1 MARRA
6 PRRGYETGAATEICR
21 GRHYHLNVS
30 EQSPD
35 RAHQDDAAAR
45 LLATLRHYLWVVAL
59 LVTCGA
65 AAGVASALLGSDT
78 DQYEASA
85 LVIAKDVPSR
95 GDARILAEQLPR
107 LGEAVFTA
115 GSVADRAVAFGT
127 LPFTRE
133 QLIPDHAVLEPLEGT
148 IVLRVKG
155 IADDPGLAAMIAN
168 RVAATFVSELNRAG
182 PGVGHFAI
190 QDRARPPDEP
200 VAGTSAATLIGI
212 GLGGG
217 LMLALA
223 LVALIM
229 VVRRPV
235 LSAADAEDA
244 SGVRIL
250 AAVDLP
256 VGARGVVDPQRVVGL
271 GALARRLVGGDRRIC
286 AFVSIGRAE
295 GQRSQ
300 LAVLVA
306 QALAP
311 SGPVALVAPD
321 AESAERQLGEEDVTV
336 VDAFENV
343 AVAESKSVVIDG
355 PSIDRVDVHQVL
367 PPAAGVALVIRS
379 GTARAAVEDAVGQL
393 VEDELLGLVFVRRR
407 LLRGWRDNRVMRAR
421 AVQSQEVQPADSPPS
436 RTLAPVREPRANS
449 LRRGG
454 RVSRR

>member
-1 MARRA
+1 
-6 PRRGYETGAATEICR
+6 
-21 GRHYHLNVS
+21 
-30 EQSPD
+30 
-35 RAHQDDAAAR
+35 
-45 LLATLRHYLWVVAL
+45 
-59 LVTCGA
+59 
-65 AAGVASALLGSDT
+65 
-78 DQYEASA
+78 
-85 LVIAKDVPSR
+85 
-95 GDARILAEQLPR
+95 
-107 LGEAVFTA
+107 
-115 GSVADRAVAFGT
+115 
-127 LPFTRE
+127 
-133 QLIPDHAVLEPLEGT
+133 
-148 IVLRVKG
+148 
-155 IADDPGLAAMIAN
+155 
-168 RVAATFVSELNRAG
+168 
-182 PGVGHFAI
+182 
-190 QDRARPPDEP
+190 
-200 VAGTSAATLIGI
+200 
-212 GLGGG
+212 
-217 LMLALA
+217 
-223 LVALIM
+223 
-229 VVRRPV
+229 
-235 LSAADAEDA
+235 
-244 SGVRIL
+244 
-250 AAVDLP
+250 
-256 VGARGVVDPQRVVGL
+256 
-271 GALARRLVGGDRRIC
+271 
-286 AFVSIGRAE
+286 VSIGRAE